1 MSWASRSAPVVR
13 RAAPLFGDGT
23 PRATVRKPVHFPDLI
38 RWPCASAA
46 DLTGSVPSPPP
57 WSGRPDVIWVDVLG
71 GGEICTILHLD
82 GPDARN
88 KLLVVT

>member
-1 MSWASRSAPVVR
+1 M
-13 RAAPLFGDGT
+13 
-23 PRATVRKPVHFPDLI
+23 
-38 RWPCASAA
+38 
-46 DLTGSVPSPPP
+46 PSPPP